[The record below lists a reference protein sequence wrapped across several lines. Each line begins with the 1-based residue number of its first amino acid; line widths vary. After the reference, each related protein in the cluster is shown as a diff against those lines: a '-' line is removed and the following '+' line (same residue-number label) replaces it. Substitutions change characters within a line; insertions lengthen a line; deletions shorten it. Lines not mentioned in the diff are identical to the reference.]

1 MSASGPEAVAE
12 ERNHAGTP
20 LVPEENGMSGSGAE
34 DAAQHDPGRTDEIE
48 VPSPIH
54 GTVLARVPNER
65 PEAVAAIVRELREQ
79 QREWEAIGP
88 RARAGWLRKLRDWLL
103 AQQDHIADVLQSES
117 GKPRAEADIELPF
130 VAEAIS
136 YFARHA
142 TEFLA
147 DERVRPSGLLSTP
160 KRMMRIHRPYPVV
173 GVISPWN
180 FPLLIPGADA
190 VTALLA
196 GAAVLLKPSEVTPLT
211 ALELQRGWRE
221 IGAPPV
227 FAVVTGDGATGA
239 AVVEN
244 VDYVQFTGSTRTG
257 QVIAHRCVDRM
268 IPYSLELGGKDP
280 AIVLADADLDRAV
293 RGIAWGA
300 LLNSGQACVSI
311 ERVYVE
317 APIYDR
323 FVANLVDY
331 VAALRQGDDRV
342 HHSVDIGAMATP
354 AQHAIAQRHI
364 DQALRAGARA
374 LIGGGD
380 GCNGAFLAP
389 TVLVDVDETM
399 SCMREETFGPTIPI
413 VKVADAAEAIRRANQ
428 SGYGLS
434 ASVWTRDTSRGE
446 RIARVLEAGAINI
459 NDTVANLFE
468 MGLPHGGW
476 KQSGS
481 GARLGGAAGLRK
493 YTRQQAITAP
503 RVRPLPWEPLWY
515 PYGPRKAR
523 VVRRLLDAVAAAG
536 SASMWRLPARNR

>member
-1 MSASGPEAVAE
+1 M
-12 ERNHAGTP
+12 
-20 LVPEENGMSGSGAE
+20 
-34 DAAQHDPGRTDEIE
+34 TDTIE
-48 VPSPIH
+48 VRSPIH
-54 GTVLARVPNER
+54 GTILGTVPNQP
-65 PEAVAAIVRELREQ
+65 PEAVAATVRELREH

-88 RARAGWLRKLRDWLL
+88 LARAGWLRALREWLL
-103 AQQDHIADVLQSES
+103 AERDRIADVLQRES
-117 GKPRAEADIELPF
+117 GKPRAEAEIELPF

-142 TEFLA
+142 REFLA
-147 DERVRPSGLLSTP
+147 DEPVRPSGLLSAA
-160 KRMMRIHRPYPVV
+160 KRMRRLYRPYPVV

-180 FPLLIPGADA
+180 FPLLIPGAD
-190 VTALLA
+190 VITALLA

-239 AVVEN
+239 AVVEH

-257 QVIAHRCVDRM
+257 QAIAHRCVDRM

-300 LLNSGQACVSI
+300 LLNAGQACVSI

-317 APIYDR
+317 APLYDR

-331 VAALRQGDDRV
+331 VAALRRGDDRV
-342 HHSVDIGAMATP
+342 PYSVDLGAMATS

-364 DQALRAGARA
+364 DEALDAGARA
-374 LIGGGD
+374 LTGGGND
-380 GCNGAFLAP
+380 DNDPFLAP
-389 TVLVDVDETM
+389 AVLVDVDESMT
-399 SCMREETFGPTIPI
+399 CLREETFGPTIPV

-428 SGYGLS
+428 SKYGLS
-434 ASVWTRDTSRGE
+434 ASVWTRDTARGE
-446 RIARVLEAGAINI
+446 RIARELEVGAVNI
-459 NDTVANLFE
+459 NDTVTNLLE

-481 GARLGGAAGLRK
+481 GSRLGGAAGLRK

-503 RVRPLPWEPLWY
+503 RIRALPWEPLWF
-515 PYGPRKAR
+515 PYVPRKAR
-523 VVRRLLDAVAAAG
+523 IVRRLLAAVAATG
-536 SASMWRLPARNR
+536 SALLWRTPEPKREAL

>member
-1 MSASGPEAVAE
+1 MTGK
-12 ERNHAGTP
+12 
-20 LVPEENGMSGSGAE
+20 
-34 DAAQHDPGRTDEIE
+34 IE
-48 VPSPIH
+48 VLSPVD
-54 GTVLARVPNER
+54 GTVLATVPNER

-88 RARAGWLRKLRDWLL
+88 AARAGWLRKLREWLL
-103 AQQDHIADVLQSES
+103 AERDRIADVLQSES
-117 GKPRAEADIELPF
+117 GKPRAEAEIELPF

-142 TEFLA
+142 MEFLA
-147 DERVRPSGLLSTP
+147 DERIRPSGLLSTP
-160 KRMMRIHRPYPVV
+160 KRMMRIHRPFPVV

-190 VTALLA
+190 ITALLA

-211 ALELQRGWRE
+211 ALELQRGWQE
-221 IGAPPV
+221 IGAPAV
-227 FAVVTGDGATGA
+227 FAVVTGTGETGA

-257 QVIAHRCVDRM
+257 QAIAHRCVDRM

-300 LLNSGQACVSI
+300 LLNSGQACISV

-317 APIYDR
+317 APVYDR
-323 FVANLVDY
+323 FVTNLVDY
-331 VAALRQGDDRV
+331 VAGLRQGDDTM
-342 HHSVDIGAMATP
+342 HYSVDIGAMATP
-354 AQHAIAQRHI
+354 AQRAIAQRHI
-364 DQALRAGARA
+364 DEAVAAGARA

-380 GCNGAFLAP
+380 ADGPFLAP
-389 TVLVDVDETM
+389 TVLVDVDESMT
-399 SCMREETFGPTIPI
+399 CLREETFGPTIPI

-428 SGYGLS
+428 STYGLS
-434 ASVWTRDTSRGE
+434 ASVWTRDSARGAQ
-446 RIARVLEAGAINI
+446 IARALEVGAVNI
-459 NDTVANLFE
+459 NDTVTNLFE

-476 KQSGS
+476 KRSGS
-481 GARLGGAAGLRK
+481 GARLGGAAGLHK
-493 YTRQQAITAP
+493 YTRQQAVTAP
-503 RVRPLPWEPLWY
+503 RIRPLTWEPLWY

-523 VVRRLLDAVAAAG
+523 VVRRLLAAVARTG
-536 SASMWRLPARNR
+536 SASMWRLPARTAQT